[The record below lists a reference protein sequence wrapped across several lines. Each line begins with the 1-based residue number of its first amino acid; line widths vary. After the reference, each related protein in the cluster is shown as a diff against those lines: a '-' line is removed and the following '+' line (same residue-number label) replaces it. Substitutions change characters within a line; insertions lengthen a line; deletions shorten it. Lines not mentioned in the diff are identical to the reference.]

1 MKKFFLSCLL
11 VTSAFFGLY
20 AAPNED
26 AQFKQFVETWKTD
39 DTPGAAVV
47 SDPTNRIIFM
57 VLPVEITK
65 AQATPALIKQMRDNL
80 LAGFRDSKDKEGQEY
95 RKIFKKL
102 KISLV
107 FTGVTKDKD
116 IFSFSLSY
124 KDI

>member
-1 MKKFFLSCLL
+1 MKKFYLSCLL
-11 VTSAFFGLY
+11 VTSVFFGLY

-26 AQFKQFVETWKTD
+26 AQFKQLVEKWKND
-39 DTPGAAVV
+39 NTPGTVV
-47 SDPTNRIIFM
+47 ADPANRIIFV
-57 VLPVEITK
+57 VLPAEITK
-65 AQATPALIKQMRDNL
+65 AQATPALIKEMRDNL
-80 LAGFRDSKDKEGQEY
+80 LASFRDPRDKEGQEY

-107 FTGVTKDKD
+107 FTAVTKDKD